1 MNDLP
6 PPSRTRPA
14 ARLGGRIARVLILAG
29 SALIALA
36 AGARVVSRVES
47 AAGLERFR
55 QASAEAGDGGTAA
68 ARWQAGDPDRSL
80 WAPGRIAAWEAS
92 RAHDLG
98 LPLGVLRIERLGLE
112 VPVWH
117 GVDEPTL
124 NRGLGR
130 IPGTAP
136 IEGPGNIGLAG
147 HRDGFFRVLEG
158 IAAGD
163 EIELET
169 LAGVRRFT
177 VTDTWIVDPRSV
189 WVLEPTP
196 DTSLTLVTCYPFY
209 FAGKAPQRFVVRG
222 REIDGGREPVPPE
235 RGLAAPASHPAE
247 TRPAETL
254 H

>member
-1 MNDLP
+1 MNDLS

-14 ARLGGRIARVLILAG
+14 ARLGGRLARVLMVAG
-29 SALIALA
+29 GLLVALA
-36 AGARVVSRVES
+36 AGARVVSVVES
-47 AAGLERFR
+47 EAGLERFR
-55 QASAEAGDGGTAA
+55 LARDGDGGAA
-68 ARWQAGDPDRSL
+68 VARWQAGDPDRSL

-98 LPLGVLRIERLGLE
+98 LPLGVLRIARLGLE
-112 VPVWH
+112 VPVWQ

-124 NRGLGR
+124 NRGIGR

-136 IEGPGNIGLAG
+136 LEGPGNIGLAG

-169 LAGVRRFT
+169 LSGVRRFA
-177 VTDTWIVDPRSV
+177 VTDTWIVHPRSV

-196 DTSLTLVTCYPFY
+196 ETSLTLVTCYPFY
-209 FAGKAPQRFVVRG
+209 FVGKAPERFVVRG
-222 REIDGGREPVPPE
+222 REIAGV
-235 RGLAAPASHPAE
+235 E
-247 TRPAETL
+247 TSVN
-254 H
+254 